1 MICYLLSTSSG
12 FESDALGQLIE
23 VCCFLEDDGDF
34 GVDGLRIS
42 LVHVLL
48 SDLVDDCV
56 SVLGK
61 NLGKFEDERNAFSH
75 TLNLHTAVLFDD
87 ELGEEE
93 TLVELAGP
101 AHSVHVGLVEF

>member
-12 FESDALGQLIE
+12 FEGDALGQFIE
-23 VCCFLEDDGDF
+23 ICGFLEEDGDF
-34 GVDGLRIS
+34 GVDGLGVF

-48 SDLVDDCV
+48 SDFVDDGV

-61 NLGKFEDERNAFSH
+61 DLCKFEDQGNAFSH
-75 TLNLHTAVLFDD
+75 TLNLHASVLFDD
-87 ELGEEE
+87 QLREEQA
-93 TLVELAGP
+93 LVQLAGP